1 MVKVHFSRCYPAVVG
16 QNRATGLHQGL
27 GGLGLENLDHPLG
40 DRRCILGIDQQ
51 GLVGRRNSVKAFS
64 SAREFFLDSIPP
76 TIK

>member
-1 MVKVHFSRCYPAVVG
+1 
-16 QNRATGLHQGL
+16 
-27 GGLGLENLDHPLG
+27 LENLDHPLG

-51 GLVGRRNSVKAFS
+51 GLVRRRNSVKAFS